1 MRYLAKKNYTLEEA
15 EGEGS
20 WAISYGDMITLL
32 LSFFV
37 IFFTTDLQKE
47 KVQKLNDYV
56 SFSMEE
62 LKQIPSDILRSSEKS
77 TSMFDRKD
85 LEGLDVKIQ
94 QSNNKILV
102 SFGRFSFFKSGQT
115 DIRPEGVAI
124 LQKFVD
130 KYLPYAG
137 TYSLSIKGFTDKK
150 KVSSINHRR
159 YKDNLELSAL
169 RSISAMRAMQN
180 AGIPLNRMEIA
191 GAGEMHL
198 IDELIPE
205 MKTATEK
212 EKNEY
217 SRTVIIVISP
227 EKESWL

>member
-1 MRYLAKKNYTLEEA
+1 MRYLTKNNYALEEV
-15 EGEGS
+15 ESEGS

-47 KVQKLNDYV
+47 KIHKLNDYM

-62 LKQIPSDILRSSEKS
+62 LKQIPEDIIRSGAKS
-77 TSMFDRKD
+77 TSMFDKKE
-85 LEGLDVKIQ
+85 LEGLDVKIHQ
-94 QSNNKILV
+94 ANNKIMV

-124 LQKFVD
+124 LQKFVE
-130 KYLPYAG
+130 KYMPYAG

-150 KVSSINHRR
+150 KVSSIKNRR

-191 GAGEMHL
+191 GAGELHL

-205 MKTATEK
+205 IKAASES
-212 EKNEY
+212 EKNDY
-217 SRTVIIVISP
+217 SRTIIIVISP